1 MTEAIHPVL
10 LHSCCAPCSSAI
22 LEWLTQNGYAP
33 TVFYFNPNIFPAQE
47 YLTRKNECQQYCRKL
62 GIPFVDGDY
71 DHALWREAV
80 KGLEHE
86 PERGLRCRAC
96 FGVRMLATAKCAQRL
111 DIESFTTTLAGSRWK
126 RLDQIREAA
135 EEAVR
140 LTPGTRYWDMN
151 WRKGGLQQRRGELL
165 AQEGFYNQLWCGCE
179 FSMGHLT
186 MRAPEDLPSYVRDFV
201 KQLGSAKTKM
211 RLCQPR
217 PHPYSR
223 RLFRPTI
230 RTFKKTT
237 LWKERSQSVVHKR
250 HRPKTA

>member
-1 MTEAIHPVL
+1 MADAERIRTYGFL
-10 LHSCCAPCSSAI
+10 LQPKH
-22 LEWLTQNGYAP
+22 
-33 TVFYFNPNIFPAQE
+33 FPG
-47 YLTRKNECQQYCRKL
+47 TRVSDSQNECQQYCRKL

-111 DIESFTTTLAGSRWK
+111 GIELFTTTLAGSRWK

-135 EEAVR
+135 EEAAR

-201 KQLGSAKTKM
+201 KQLGSAKTK
-211 RLCQPR
+211 RGLSQRRPR
-217 PHPYSR
+217 PYSR

-230 RTFKKTT
+230 RTFRKNDALEGEKP
-237 LWKERSQSVVHKR
+237 ERRS
-250 HRPKTA
+250 

>member
-22 LEWLTQNGYAP
+22 LASLTQNGYAP

-111 DIESFTTTLAGSRWK
+111 GIESFTTTLAGSRWK
-126 RLDQIREAA
+126 R
-135 EEAVR
+135 
-140 LTPGTRYWDMN
+140 
-151 WRKGGLQQRRGELL
+151 GLQQRRGELL

-186 MRAPEDLPSYVRDFV
+186 MRAPEELPSYVRDFV
-201 KQLGSAKTKM
+201 KQLGSAKNKDET
-211 RLCQPR
+211 LPASPSPSPSPVQSPIV
-217 PHPYSR
+217 PPNHPN
-223 RLFRPTI
+223 
-230 RTFKKTT
+230 
-237 LWKERSQSVVHKR
+237 V
-250 HRPKTA
+250 

>member
-111 DIESFTTTLAGSRWK
+111 GIESFTYELAKGRSSAAPRRTAGSG
-126 RLDQIREAA
+126 RLLQPTLVRVRIFHGTPHHAGPGRTSFICTGFRE
-135 EEAVR
+135 
-140 LTPGTRYWDMN
+140 TTRQ
-151 WRKGGLQQRRGELL
+151 RKKQR
-165 AQEGFYNQLWCGCE
+165 
-179 FSMGHLT
+179 
-186 MRAPEDLPSYVRDFV
+186 
-201 KQLGSAKTKM
+201 
-211 RLCQPR
+211 
-217 PHPYSR
+217 
-223 RLFRPTI
+223 
-230 RTFKKTT
+230 
-237 LWKERSQSVVHKR
+237 
-250 HRPKTA
+250 

>member
-111 DIESFTTTLAGSRWK
+111 GIESFTTTLAGSRWK

-135 EEAVR
+135 EEAAR

-151 WRKGGLQQRRGELL
+151 WRKPMRSHTGGAQACQSVPLPARARAGCRRHG
-165 AQEGFYNQLWCGCE
+165 
-179 FSMGHLT
+179 
-186 MRAPEDLPSYVRDFV
+186 
-201 KQLGSAKTKM
+201 
-211 RLCQPR
+211 
-217 PHPYSR
+217 R
-223 RLFRPTI
+223 RLARRAVAP
-230 RTFKKTT
+230 RG
-237 LWKERSQSVVHKR
+237 HG
-250 HRPKTA
+250 AGA

>member
-111 DIESFTTTLAGSRWK
+111 GS
-126 RLDQIREAA
+126 E
-135 EEAVR
+135 
-140 LTPGTRYWDMN
+140 
-151 WRKGGLQQRRGELL
+151 
-165 AQEGFYNQLWCGCE
+165 
-179 FSMGHLT
+179 
-186 MRAPEDLPSYVRDFV
+186 
-201 KQLGSAKTKM
+201 
-211 RLCQPR
+211 
-217 PHPYSR
+217 
-223 RLFRPTI
+223 
-230 RTFKKTT
+230 
-237 LWKERSQSVVHKR
+237 
-250 HRPKTA
+250 

>member
-80 KGLEHE
+80 KGLEH
-86 PERGLRCRAC
+86 
-96 FGVRMLATAKCAQRL
+96 
-111 DIESFTTTLAGSRWK
+111 
-126 RLDQIREAA
+126 IREAA
-135 EEAVR
+135 EEAAR

-186 MRAPEDLPSYVRDFV
+186 MRAPEELPSYVRDFV
-201 KQLGSAKTKM
+201 KQLGSAKNKDE
-211 RLCQPR
+211 
-217 PHPYSR
+217 
-223 RLFRPTI
+223 
-230 RTFKKTT
+230 T
-237 LWKERSQSVVHKR
+237 LPASPSPVQ
-250 HRPKTA
+250 

>member
-111 DIESFTTTLAGSRWK
+111 GIELFTTTLAGSRWK

-135 EEAVR
+135 KEAAR

-201 KQLGSAKTKM
+201 KQLGSAKNKEGT
-211 RLCQPR
+211 QPAS
-217 PHPYSR
+217 PSPVQSPIVPPNHPN
-223 RLFRPTI
+223 
-230 RTFKKTT
+230 
-237 LWKERSQSVVHKR
+237 V
-250 HRPKTA
+250 